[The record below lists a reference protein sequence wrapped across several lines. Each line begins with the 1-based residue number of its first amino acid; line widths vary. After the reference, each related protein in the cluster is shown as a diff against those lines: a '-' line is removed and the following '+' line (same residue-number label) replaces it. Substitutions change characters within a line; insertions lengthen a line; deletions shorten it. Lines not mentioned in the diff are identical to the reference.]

1 MPLSLLPLNFA
12 IACEGNELETYDVVQ
27 EGPNSTRAYVASEAG
42 KVSVPR
48 ISPQQVGRKDRLS

>member
-12 IACEGNELETYDVVQ
+12 ITCEGNELETYDVVQ

-42 KVSVPR
+42 KVSVP
-48 ISPQQVGRKDRLS
+48 